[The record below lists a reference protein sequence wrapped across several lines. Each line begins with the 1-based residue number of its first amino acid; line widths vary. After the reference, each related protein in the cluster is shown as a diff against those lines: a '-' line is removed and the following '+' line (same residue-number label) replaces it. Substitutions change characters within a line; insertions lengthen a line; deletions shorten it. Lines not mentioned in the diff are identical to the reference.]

1 VTRLA
6 PRVRLLGFDRDGWP
20 QPPPE
25 AECVCVDMTS
35 DASVEA
41 GFARLRYAYGD
52 RIDLVVHLAA
62 HYDFSGEP
70 SPLYEGLT
78 VRGTGRLLQALQK
91 FQVGRF
97 VFSSTMLVH
106 PPSKP
111 GERITEDSPLEPKW
125 DYPRSKV
132 EAERL
137 IHEQRGRMPVA
148 ILRIA
153 GVYDDRCHSIP
164 IAHQIQRI
172 LIVARAI
179 T

>member
-1 VTRLA
+1 
-6 PRVRLLGFDRDGWP
+6 
-20 QPPPE
+20 
-25 AECVCVDMTS
+25 VCVDMTS

-97 VFSSTMLVH
+97 VFSSTMQVN

-125 DYPRSKV
+125 DYPS
-132 EAERL
+132 
-137 IHEQRGRMPVA
+137 
-148 ILRIA
+148 LRIA